1 VNQREAL
8 QSPPPAARAKAVGDY
23 GRYKILGIFILLVAV
38 SLLTGIRSRAFYSGY
53 NLENLLSR
61 TSMFGIL
68 GIGAAF
74 VMISGGI
81 DLSIGSVVA
90 LVGCLLPWL
99 LTRRGW
105 PVGAALLACAA
116 LSLCI
121 GLAHGLLITKLR
133 MLPFIATL
141 CGLLLYRGIA
151 RGFTGDQTQGF
162 QSRFEGLRQL
172 SLGRIHIPGIHGF
185 GLPVP
190 VVILLVVATAAAIF
204 LNRTVWGRYLL
215 ALGRSEQAARF
226 SGIPTKALIVLAYV
240 ISAMLAGLG
249 GVLFV
254 LEDGSAQPSIY
265 GNFYEL
271 WAIAA
276 AVLGGVSL
284 RGGEGSIAGVII
296 GAAVL
301 QVLRNSITLVGIPDQ
316 LDFAVVAVVILAG
329 VTADELVR
337 QIAARRRAARHL
349 AGPPATRADL
359 E

>member
-1 VNQREAL
+1 VSNPELPIA
-8 QSPPPAARAKAVGDY
+8 PPNVVGDF
-23 GRYKILGIFILLVAV
+23 GRLKVLGIVGLLVAV
-38 SLLTGIRSRAFYSGY
+38 CLLTAIFSPAFYSGF
-53 NLENLLSR
+53 NLENLLTR
-61 TSMFGIL
+61 TSLFGIL
-68 GIGAAF
+68 SIGAAF
-74 VMISGGI
+74 VIISGGI

-99 LTRRGW
+99 LTQRDW
-105 PVGAALLACAA
+105 PVTLALLACAGI
-116 LSLCI
+116 SLCI
-121 GLAHGLLITKLR
+121 GLAHGLLITRLR

-162 QSRFEGLRQL
+162 QGRFDGLRQL
-172 SLGRIHIPGIHGF
+172 SLGRIPLPGVQGF

-190 VVILLVVATAAAIF
+190 VVILLVVALASAVF

-215 ALGRSEQAARF
+215 ALGRSEQAARY
-226 SGIPTKALIVLAYV
+226 SGIPTKPLTVLAYV

-249 GVLFV
+249 GILFV
-254 LEDGSAQPSIY
+254 FEDGSAQPSIY

-284 RGGEGSIAGVII
+284 RGGEGSIIGVVA

-316 LDFAVVAVVILAG
+316 LDFAVVAIVILLG
-329 VTADELVR
+329 VTADELIR
-337 QIAARRRAARHL
+337 RIAAKRRAARQSRE
-349 AGPPATRADL
+349 PVSP
-359 E
+359 

>member
-1 VNQREAL
+1 VDHPATSAQGPAV
-8 QSPPPAARAKAVGDY
+8 PPPPKVIGDY
-23 GRYKILGIFILLVAV
+23 GRAKILGILGLLIAV
-38 SLLTGIRSRAFYSGY
+38 CVLTGSFSRAFYSGY

-61 TSMFGIL
+61 TSLFGIL
-68 GIGAAF
+68 SIGAAF
-74 VMISGGI
+74 VIISGGI

-90 LVGCLLPWL
+90 LIGCLLPWL

-105 PVGAALLACAA
+105 PVTAALLACAGI
-116 LSLCI
+116 SLCV
-121 GLAHGLLITKLR
+121 GLAHGLLITRLR

-162 QSRFEGLRQL
+162 AGRFEGLRQL
-172 SLGRIHIPGIHGF
+172 SLGRIPIPGIHGF

-190 VVILLVVATAAAIF
+190 VVILIIVAVASAVF

-215 ALGRSEQAARF
+215 ALGRSEQAARY
-226 SGIPTKALIVLAYV
+226 SGIPTKPLIVLAYV
-240 ISAMLAGLG
+240 ISALLAGLG

-254 LEDGSAQPSIY
+254 FEDGSAQPSIY

-284 RGGEGSIAGVII
+284 RGGEGSITGIII

-316 LDFAVVAVVILAG
+316 LDFAVVAVVILVG

-337 QIAARRRAARHL
+337 RIAASRRVAKQSA
-349 AGPPATRADL
+349 
-359 E
+359 